1 MSTLLV
7 LPTGAGKSLCYQLPA
22 LLYARRSPCVTLV
35 ISPLV
40 SLMDDQVCG
49 QDPRHRWKAGIGTHE
64 GSGDVAGQTLVLP
77 EEEQHWEGDT
87 PNGSS
92 LLPLLLG
99 PGPQVV
105 QLSGLGSRIWGPGWT
120 RW

>member
-1 MSTLLV
+1 MRAVGMWLTRLWS
-7 LPTGAGKSLCYQLPA
+7 S
-22 LLYARRSPCVTLV
+22 
-35 ISPLV
+35 
-40 SLMDDQVCG
+40 
-49 QDPRHRWKAGIGTHE
+49 
-64 GSGDVAGQTLVLP
+64 P

-87 PNGSS
+87 PSGSC

-120 RW
+120 WQ